1 MNPGAIIADRF
12 VVERRAGSGGTGTV
26 FRAKDNLTGD
36 SVAVKVLHEWRSQRA
51 ERFVAEARV
60 LSELTHP
67 AIVRYVTHGVTG
79 EHEPYLAMEWLEG
92 EDLSDRIKRQRMSV
106 SESIDLVRSVAEA
119 LEQAHLR
126 GIVHRDVKPS
136 NIFLVDKDIAQ
147 VKLLDFGVARIA
159 SLTGSTRAGAMIG
172 TPGYMA
178 PEQARGAK
186 DLDARADIFSLGCV
200 LFECLTARPPFFG
213 EHVMAV
219 LAKILLEDAPRV
231 RELRS
236 EVPAG
241 LDALIASMLSKDPK
255 ERPADAASVVRA
267 LSSLGASDGGEAK
280 RLSVHPS
287 ALTGSERRLLSVVL
301 AGAALG
307 ARATLATVTSA
318 EHDTAQRLREV
329 TDAYGG
335 QLEPLLDGSVVVT
348 LRGSGPATDQA
359 AQVARCAL
367 ALRAI
372 VPESPMAV
380 AMGRGE
386 LQGRWPTGEVID
398 RAARLLRAVTLEG
411 TGVPSGRPVRIDDVV
426 AGLLDSRFDVAGD
439 SFGLGLRG
447 ENDRADWTRTLL
459 GKACPCVGRERE
471 IGSLRAILE
480 ESASEPV
487 ARVGLV
493 TAPPGVGKSRLV
505 QEVLLRLRS
514 EDALPQVWIAQ
525 GDPMSAGAPFILL
538 AQAVRRTAGILEG
551 ELLGVRQRKLRA
563 RVARHVPAPDV
574 DRVTEFL
581 GELIGAPFPEKDSIQ
596 LRAAHR
602 DAMLMGD
609 QIRRAWEDFVRAE
622 STEPLLLVVEDLQWG
637 DLPSVKLID
646 FTLQWL
652 HDRPL
657 TVFALSRPEVEE
669 TFPRLWAGRGVTE
682 IRLGPLTK
690 KSSEKLVTE
699 VLGTRLSREVVTR
712 IVERAAGNAFYLEE
726 LIRAAM
732 EDGAVALPETVLA
745 MVHARL
751 ERLSAELRRVLRAA
765 SVFGQVFWAG
775 AVAALLGL
783 APHGGELKGVLA
795 SLVENE
801 LIVLRPA
808 SQFPGEQEYAF
819 RHSLVREGAYS
830 ALTDPDRVLG
840 HKLAANWLEQAGAAD
855 AMVLAEH
862 NERGG
867 SAERAVGWY
876 LLAVEQALEG
886 NDLVS
891 VLARVER
898 AIDCG
903 AAGEALASLRF
914 ASSLAHRW
922 RGEFKQAAREGVE
935 AMEASRP
942 QSVLW
947 LAALSEAA
955 VASSKIGDVAGI
967 VELARALLAR
977 PVAPTESDASYVTAA
992 TRTATNLFFSG
1003 KHEEGEALLARVAR
1017 LAETLA
1023 PEDPNVEGWTNVA
1036 LATRGEFAGDPA
1048 KYLEHTKAAS
1058 EAFARAGDLRS
1069 ACTQR
1074 LNLGYASLEMGAF
1087 KEAEDALREATL
1099 AAERMGLLNLVAV
1112 AKHNLGRAM
1121 AHRGAYGL
1129 SAQIEAEAVS
1139 SFEAQGDLR
1148 MAGASRMYLAQIHAA
1163 QKEYAS
1169 AAREARLAVA
1179 ELEKSPPVRV
1189 YAIATLAGVL
1199 LAQGELP
1206 ASLAQATL
1214 AMNEFDRLGG
1224 IEEGESFVRLV
1235 HAKALAASGDMMGAA
1250 AAIRASRER
1259 LLARA
1264 LRIADPAQ
1272 RETFV
1277 RAIPENRETLELSEA
1292 WERIAP

>member
-1 MNPGAIIADRF
+1 VIPGEIIADRF
-12 VVERRAGSGGTGTV
+12 VVERKAGSGGTGTV
-26 FRAKDNLTGD
+26 FRATDKLTGD
-36 SVAVKVLHEWRSQRA
+36 PVAVKVLHEWRSQRA

-60 LSELTHP
+60 LSELKHP
-67 AIVRYVTHGVTG
+67 AIVRYVTHGIT
-79 EHEPYLAMEWLEG
+79 EEREPYLAMEWLEG
-92 EDLSDRIKRQRMSV
+92 EDLADRIQRKRMSV

-119 LEQAHLR
+119 LEQAHFR
-126 GIVHRDVKPS
+126 GVVHRDVKPS
-136 NIFLVDKDIAQ
+136 NIFLVEKDIAQ

-213 EHVMAV
+213 EHIMAV

-236 EVPAG
+236 EVPPG
-241 LDALIASMLSKDPK
+241 LDSLIASMLSKDPK
-255 ERPADAASVVRA
+255 ERPADAATVVRA
-267 LSSLGASDGGEAK
+267 LSSLGANEGSDAK

-287 ALTGSERRLLSVVL
+287 AITGGERRLLSVVL

-307 ARATLATVTSA
+307 SRATIATVSSV
-318 EHDTAQRLREV
+318 EHDAAQRLREI
-329 TDAYGG
+329 TEAYGG

-348 LRGSGPATDQA
+348 LHGSGPATDQA
-359 AQVARCAL
+359 AQAARCAL
-367 ALRAI
+367 AIRAI
-372 VPESPMAV
+372 LDESPMAV

-398 RAARLLRAVTLEG
+398 RAARLLRAVTLESM
-411 TGVPSGRPVRIDDVV
+411 GVPRGRPIRIDDVV
-426 AGLLDSRFDVAGD
+426 AGLLDSRFDIAGD
-439 SFGLGLRG
+439 SFGLGLRA
-447 ENDRADWTRTLL
+447 ERDRADFTRTLL

-493 TAPPGVGKSRLV
+493 TAPAGVGKSRLV
-505 QEVLLRLRS
+505 QEVFVRLRA
-514 EDALPQVWIAQ
+514 EEATPQVWLAQ

-551 ELLGVRQRKLRA
+551 EVAFVRQKKLRA
-563 RVARHVPAPDV
+563 RVARHVPNEDV

-581 GELIGAPFPEKDSIQ
+581 GEIIGAPFSEKDSMQ
-596 LRAAHR
+596 LRAARR

-622 STEPLLLVVEDLQWG
+622 STEPLLFVVEDLQWG

-646 FTLQWL
+646 SMLQWL
-652 HDRPL
+652 HDRPIA
-657 TVFALSRPEVEE
+657 VFALARPEVEE
-669 TFPRLWAGRGVTE
+669 TFPRLWSGRGVTE

-699 VLGTRLSREVVTR
+699 VLGARLAPDAVSR

-726 LIRAAM
+726 LIRAAA
-732 EDGAVALPETVLA
+732 DGEKALPETVLA

-751 ERLSAELRRVLRAA
+751 ERLSADLRRVLRAA
-765 SVFGQVFWAG
+765 SVFGQVFWSG
-775 AVAALLGL
+775 AVAALIGL
-783 APHGGELKGVLA
+783 APQGGELKGVLA

-801 LIVLRPA
+801 LVVLRPA

-840 HKLAANWLEQAGAAD
+840 HKLAAAWLEGAGAAD

-862 NERGG
+862 FERGG
-867 SAERAVGWY
+867 SAERAVFWY
-876 LLAVEQALEG
+876 LRAVEQALEG

-898 AIDCG
+898 AVDCG
-903 AAGEALASLRF
+903 AGGESLASLRA
-914 ASSLAHRW
+914 ASALAHRW
-922 RGEFKQAAREGVE
+922 RGEFKDAAREGSE
-935 AMEASRP
+935 AMASSHP
-942 QSVLW
+942 ESAPW
-947 LAALSEAA
+947 LAALSEVA
-955 VASSKIGDVAGI
+955 VASSKLGDVGRI
-967 VELARALLAR
+967 VELSRALLERGEDSADSN
-977 PVAPTESDASYVTAA
+977 AAYIIAA
-992 TRTATNLFFSG
+992 TRTATYLFFAG
-1003 KHEEGEALLARVAR
+1003 RLEDGEALLARVER
-1017 LAETLA
+1017 LARA
-1023 PEDPNVEGWTNVA
+1023 SEDPNVEAWKHVA
-1036 LATRGEFAGDPA
+1036 LATRAEFAGDPA
-1048 KYLEHTKAAS
+1048 QYLEHTAAAS
-1058 EAFARAGDLRS
+1058 QSFARAEDLRG

-1074 LNLGYASLEMGAF
+1074 LNVGYASLEMGAF
-1087 KEAEDALREATL
+1087 REAEDALREATI
-1099 AAERMGLLNLVAV
+1099 AAERMGLLNLVAT
-1112 AKHNLGRAM
+1112 AKHNLGRAV
-1121 AHRGAYGL
+1121 AYRGAYGL
-1129 SAQIEAEAVS
+1129 AAQIETEAVS

-1148 MAGASRMYLAQIHAA
+1148 MAGASRMYLAQVHAA
-1163 QKEYAS
+1163 EKEYAA

-1179 ELEKSPPVRV
+1179 QLEKSPPVRV
-1189 YAIATLAGVL
+1189 YAVATLASVL
-1199 LAQGELP
+1199 LAQGERGEALQ
-1206 ASLAQATL
+1206 QATA
-1214 AMNEFDRLGG
+1214 AMADLTLLGG

-1235 HAKALAASGDMMGAA
+1235 HAKALAACGDRQSAA
-1250 AAIRASRER
+1250 VAIVASRDR

-1264 LRIADPAQ
+1264 KRIGDATQ
-1272 RETFV
+1272 RATFL

-1292 WERIAP
+1292 WTSGVEQG